1 MTRIVVFLT
10 LILCSFSVFASDS
23 LEWQKANMEEKI
35 SYKIRMALGN
45 LLDPHE
51 FQVEVEAKV
60 NDPGL
65 PNFDDLEKIGP
76 KISDIKFDESK
87 GDYIAFSKVGLEV
100 PVIDKFY
107 KDHQMKLKEL
117 YRFNEGFDLYKNLE
131 SVKITV
137 FLDTALTPAKTDN
150 AKLIVQNMK
159 FATGEVKPQVVFEK
173 LALKKDPP
181 PKPLPIPKKDDEAK
195 KKDEG
200 KITEKDILQAIS
212 RLGNAIGLI
221 LATILFGVFAYIL
234 LKKWYEAMKALKEM
248 KNPETE
254 KKEEATEEEKQPDP
268 TDGEGVTAA
277 VVEEVVYVEPTSAE
291 NFARFKKFFDTS
303 REAAVL
309 MIKKWISSEDE
320 TTIQGLR
327 ALAEQLSD
335 EELMTVIQGLNT
347 SERAKW
353 KGHIQGFLSED
364 EITVANKFISE
375 EVVREMVGPDLPID
389 SDLVDMILNI
399 SPELACKFIEAH
411 PKESKILMNLVSAQ
425 FTNRIMTALDDS
437 KVEDVITNSLDFDF
451 KEVTDGFASF
461 KAVMSKFLDESN
473 KRPFNDKIIQMLP
486 DFNPTKEGIL
496 YQFLAQGGM
505 RSDIVRLAKQYFPS
519 ELIMRLPPE
528 FIKLAMQ
535 NYPTAKKVPLLVAVE
550 EDTKEKLLSSF
561 ADKGSTARE
570 MLDLE
575 FSNIESDEMLKTRIK
590 RSKEEL
596 WKEFVIY
603 VRQTLNAD
611 KSYQSDMDAVIKDWS
626 DELITAHQS
635 NKKAA

>member
-1 MTRIVVFLT
+1 MARIVVFLT
-10 LILCSFSVFASDS
+10 LILFSFSAFSQES

-51 FQVEVEAKV
+51 FQVEVESKV

-65 PNFDDLEKIGP
+65 PNFEDLEKIGP
-76 KISDIKFDESK
+76 KISDIKFDESR

-137 FLDTALTPAKTDN
+137 FLDTALTN
-150 AKLIVQNMK
+150 AKSENAKMIVQNMK
-159 FATGEVKPQVVFEK
+159 FATGEVKPSIVFEK

-181 PKPLPIPKKDDEAK
+181 PKPVPVPKKDDEAK

-248 KNPETE
+248 KNPAEE
-254 KKEEATEEEKQPDP
+254 KKEEIEEEKQPDP
-268 TDGEGVTAA
+268 THDGTLTSGVA
-277 VVEEVVYVEPTSAE
+277 EETVYAEATSAE
-291 NFARFKKFFDTS
+291 NFARFKKFFETS
-303 REAAVL
+303 KEDAVL
-309 MIKKWISSEDE
+309 MIKKWISSDDE
-320 TTIQGLR
+320 ATIMGLR
-327 ALAEQLSD
+327 ALAQQLTD
-335 EELMTVIQGLNT
+335 EELMVIFQGLNNA
-347 SERAKW
+347 ERAKW
-353 KGHIQGFLSED
+353 KGHIQGFLSDD
-364 EITVANKFISE
+364 EVTVANKFISE
-375 EVVREMVGPDLPID
+375 EVVREMIGPDLPID
-389 SDLVDMILNI
+389 AELVDMILNI
-399 SPELACKFIEAH
+399 SPEVACKFIDTH

-425 FTNRIMTALDDS
+425 FTNRIMTVLDDN
-437 KVEDVITNSLDFDF
+437 KVEEVITNSLDFDF
-451 KEVTDGFASF
+451 KEVTDGFAGF
-461 KAVMSKFLDESN
+461 KAVMSKFLDESQ
-473 KRPFNDKIIQMLP
+473 KRPFNDKIMQMLP
-486 DFNPTKEGIL
+486 DFNPTKEGML

-505 RSDIVRLAKQYFPS
+505 RSDMIRLAKQYFPS
-519 ELIMRLPPE
+519 DLIMRLPPE
-528 FIKLAMQ
+528 FIKLSMQ

-550 EDTKEKLLSSF
+550 DATREKLLSSF
-561 ADKGSTARE
+561 AEKGSTARE

-575 FSNIESDEMLKTRIK
+575 FSNIDSDEMLKTRIK
-590 RSKEEL
+590 RSKDEL
-596 WKEFVIY
+596 WKDFVIY

-611 KSYQSDMDAVIKDWS
+611 KSYQSDCDAIVKDWCE
-626 DELITAHQS
+626 ELIVSYQS
-635 NKKAA
+635 GKKAA